1 MKPKKK
7 GVAAKIAYG
16 DEELRNW
23 LETYVG
29 EHQHH
34 TLTTLSRSQYIGVSK
49 GALEAY
55 LAGTYFL
62 PVDKGG
68 EGVDPEDSNIEH
80 AIRAY
85 RERVEGTE
93 RHGYTNRFVETRTW
107 FQFQRACHVA
117 IEENVLVVVYGKPG
131 VGKTRCLLEFS
142 VRKMTTAPISVL
154 CSRNITPKYFVELLA
169 EALNIKTVNRIAKL
183 EDLIADKLSHYPRP
197 IFVDQA
203 NYLPE
208 KALGSICYIWERA
221 RVPIVL
227 AGTKDLYTLFM
238 KSGKTEDVRAQISS
252 RVAMH
257 YLLSELSLPEV
268 KAIIKRALG
277 SLATNELIAQIFNV
291 TGGIH
296 RHVDMIVP
304 RILDLKQLNEEKLA
318 NRQLKMSDVVAAAGS
333 RLMVG

>member
-7 GVAAKIAYG
+7 GAAARIASG

-29 EHQHH
+29 EHPHH
-34 TLTTLSRSQYIGVSK
+34 TLTTLSRSQCIGVSK

-55 LAGTYFL
+55 LTGTYFL
-62 PVDKGG
+62 PADKGG
-68 EGVDPEDSNIEH
+68 KGVDPEGSKIEH
-80 AIRAY
+80 AIRSY

-93 RHGYTNRFVETRTW
+93 RHGYTNSFVETRTW
-107 FQFQRACHVA
+107 FQLQRACHVA

-154 CSRNITPKYFVELLA
+154 CSRNISPKYLVELLA
-169 EALNIKTVNRIAKL
+169 ESLNIKTDKRIAKL
-183 EDLIADKLSHYPRP
+183 EDLIADKLYRYPRP

-208 KALGSICYIWERA
+208 KSLGSICYIWERA
-221 RVPIVL
+221 HVPIVL

-238 KSGKTEDVRAQISS
+238 SSSKTEDVRAQISS

-257 YLLSELSLPEV
+257 YMLSELSLPEV
-268 KAIIKRALG
+268 KTIIKRALG
-277 SLATNELIAQIFNV
+277 PLATAELIAQIFNV

-304 RILDLKQLNEEKLA
+304 RILDLKQLNEEKLSTGE
-318 NRQLKMSDVVAAAGS
+318 LKMADVVATAGA